1 MQLFWRTVVKAV
13 GWIGLGMVLVVVF
26 HLGGTVALH
35 VGQFSPLTGAFIG
48 GAMVLFGALSP
59 IRRNEA
65 AEPWI
70 SREKLSWILI
80 GLGIIMWGLGESN
93 WRYYIAI
100 GQQPFP
106 STADLGYS
114 IFPLFV
120 FVGLLLQPPA
130 ESGSKRV
137 LVLMDSLISM
147 GSILAIAW
155 YLLLGSLA
163 QAPGEAN
170 LAKFLGLYYPI
181 ADTALLSCVVFLLL
195 RGQGRTYQATA
206 RRTGLLILG
215 LGLCFFV
222 TSDFIFNIQNNAGT
236 YIEAT
241 WIDMGWPLGLMTMGA
256 AAFFRR
262 FIPATPAYV
271 IEERVERVNLRSAFN
286 PMQIIPYIL
295 LSLLLLALALNVLSN
310 DPDQLAIRPVL
321 FWATMLVVAL
331 VVARQIFTMWE
342 NARLTHEQAEALV
355 DLSKAN
361 QRVAEQAQEIAEY
374 NTELERGIVHL
385 KDVQAQLA
393 NGNLKAR
400 ATLSNGVLMP
410 LAGSL
415 NLMAERLTRLG
426 QMNIYTQRLMRALSD
441 FCVAMERSPAGAPL
455 VVPASCNEFT
465 EINRIILSLQ
475 SKGNMVAL
483 PATNP
488 LVNQPSTQPLAHRSG
503 SRTVSGTRQ
512 PPASGPLI
520 NEANNP
526 ANALMP
532 ATAQASLRRSPQ
544 MENLPTPLPA
554 SYEHYR
560 QAQLEAPNAE
570 KWRSPGTDKWR

>member
-1 MQLFWRTVVKAV
+1 MQMFWRTIIKAV
-13 GWIGLGMVLVVVF
+13 GWICLGMVLVVVF
-26 HLGGTVALH
+26 RLGGTVALH

-48 GAMVLFGALSP
+48 GLMVLFSVLSP
-59 IRRNEA
+59 IKRGEN

-70 SREKLSWILI
+70 GRERLSWILI
-80 GLGIIMWGLGESN
+80 GVGIIMWGLGETN
-93 WRYYIAI
+93 WRYYISI

-106 STADLGYS
+106 STADIGYS
-114 IFPLFV
+114 LFPLFV

-130 ESGSKRV
+130 ESGSKRI

-170 LAKFLGLYYPI
+170 LAKILGLYYPI

-206 RRTGLLILG
+206 RRTGLLVLG

-222 TSDFIFNIQNNAGT
+222 GSDFLFNIQNNALT
-236 YIEAT
+236 YVEAT
-241 WIDMGWPLGLMTMGA
+241 WVDMGWPLGLMTIGV

-262 FIPATPAYV
+262 YIAATPAYM
-271 IEERVERVNLRSAFN
+271 IEERIERNQLRSLFN
-286 PMQIIPYIL
+286 PTQLIPYIL
-295 LSLLLLALALNVLSN
+295 LSLLLLTLALNVLSV
-310 DPDQLAIRPVL
+310 DPAQMAIRPVL
-321 FWATMLVVAL
+321 FWATMGVVAL

-342 NARLTHEQAEALV
+342 NSRLAHAQAEALI

-361 QRVAEQAQEIAEY
+361 QRVAEQAQEIAEH
-374 NTELERGIVHL
+374 NMELERGITHL

-400 ATLSNGVLMP
+400 AALNSGVLMP

-426 QMNIYTQRLMRALSD
+426 QMSMYTQRLMRALSD
-441 FCVAMERSPAGAPL
+441 FCMAMERSPAGAPL
-455 VVPASCNEFT
+455 IVPATCNEFT

-475 SKGNMVAL
+475 SKGNVIAL

-488 LVNQPSTQPLAHRSG
+488 LAQPSTQPLAQRSG
-503 SRTVSGTRQ
+503 TRTVSGMRQ
-512 PPASGPLI
+512 PPASGPLPV
-520 NEANNP
+520 EASS
-526 ANALMP
+526 
-532 ATAQASLRRSPQ
+532 TADAYQTAGQGMGRKNS
-544 MENLPTPLPA
+544 MGAAHTPLPVP
-554 SYEHYR
+554 YEGGR
-560 QAQLEAPNAE
+560 RAQIESPN
-570 KWRSPGTDKWR
+570 TDKWR